1 MGPVGRFIT
10 SSLAAHRVAIEE
22 TRGSSMRQAR
32 YSRWG
37 LAGLALLPFAALAAD
52 PSPWQLN
59 MGRGVTE
66 SARHAYEAHMLALG
80 ICVAIG
86 LVVFAAMGYAMFK
99 FRHSKGAV
107 PDTSFTH
114 STKLEVLWTVVPVI
128 LLVVMA
134 VPATAKLI
142 AMYDTR
148 DSQMTIK
155 VTGAQ
160 WLWTY
165 EYLGED
171 VQIVSRLDSES
182 NRLRQDPNV
191 TRAQLDAYPNYL
203 LDVDNPLVVPVN
215 TKIRFVITAD
225 DVIHSWWVPA
235 LGWKQDAI
243 PGLINESWTEIL
255 EPGTYRGQCAE
266 LCGKDHGFM
275 PIVVKAVPEE
285 EFATWLAS
293 QKAAGQAPA
302 QPSQVPQQGDG
313 SAPRSV
319 DPDMIDD
326 VQQGEEPAAPQAP
339 AAAPADATS
348 AG

>member
-1 MGPVGRFIT
+1 
-10 SSLAAHRVAIEE
+10 
-22 TRGSSMRQAR
+22 MRQAR
-32 YSRWG
+32 FSRWG
-37 LAGLALLPFAALAAD
+37 LAVLAWLPFAALAAG

-66 SARHAYEAHMLALG
+66 SSRHAYDAHMLALI
-80 ICVAIG
+80 ICVVIG
-86 LVVFAAMGYAMFK
+86 AVVFAAMGYAMFK

-114 STKLEVLWTVVPVI
+114 STKLEVLWTVVPVV
-128 LLVVMA
+128 LLVIMA

-148 DSQMTIK
+148 DSQMTVK

-160 WLWTY
+160 WLWKY
-165 EYLGED
+165 EYLGEN
-171 VQIVSRLDSES
+171 VEIVSRLDNES
-182 NRLRQDPNV
+182 NRLRQDPHV
-191 TRAQLDAYPNYL
+191 TRAQLDAHPSYL
-203 LDVDNPLVVPVN
+203 LDVDNPLVLPVN

-243 PGLINESWTEIL
+243 PGLINEAWTDIK
-255 EPGTYRGQCAE
+255 EPGIYRGQCAE
-266 LCGKDHGFM
+266 LCGKDHAFM
-275 PIVVKAVPEE
+275 PIVVKAVPQE
-285 EFATWLAS
+285 EFAVWLAS
-293 QKAAGQAPA
+293 QKAAGSAPDA
-302 QPSQVPQQGDG
+302 PSQIPGQGDTRE
-313 SAPRSV
+313 RSV

-326 VQQGEEPAAPQAP
+326 VQEGEEPTAPQAP
-339 AAAPADATS
+339 AAAPADAAS